1 MKIKIANIKTLVEG
15 KIILGFFI
23 CKRFNVK
30 VSRLGDPFI
39 DLLLEDSH
47 GSVRAKIWS
56 FVDEYKKQISLNE
69 PCAIKGKV
77 VSFNQS
83 LEIEVYH
90 ISKIANNLYDKYG
103 FNKNFLLK
111 KVSQDISLIFKN
123 IIENIKIINHDCNK
137 DVLKL
142 FSDNKSKI
150 VKIPSLDRKY
160 NLNGG
165 FLSQINSV
173 MELHKKI
180 PKSYKYNRNLV
191 SLGILI
197 KNIGLI
203 DYFTDNLDKVE
214 KKRQSKGYNIK
225 SYEIVKKYFS
235 KYDDIFPYFQTL
247 IIKNKLLK
255 FPEISIVKYL
265 YKIDLLMRNE

>member
-1 MKIKIANIKTLVEG
+1 LKVKISTIKNLVEG
-15 KIILGFFI
+15 KIISGFFI
-23 CKRFNVK
+23 CKKFNVK

-47 GSVRAKIWS
+47 GNIRAKIWS

-69 PCAIKGKV
+69 PCAIKGRV

-90 ISKIANNLYDKYG
+90 ITKIANNLYDKYG
-103 FNKNFLLK
+103 FNKDLLLK
-111 KVSQDISLIFKN
+111 KVNQDISLIFKN
-123 IIENIKIINHDCNK
+123 VIENIKILNHDCKKN
-137 DVLKL
+137 VLKL
-142 FSDNKSKI
+142 FNGNKHKI
-150 VKIPSLDRKY
+150 VRIPSLDKKY
-160 NLNGG
+160 NLQGG
-165 FLSQINSV
+165 FLFQINSV
-173 MELHKKI
+173 MELNKKM
-180 PKSYKYNRNLV
+180 PKSYKYDRNLV

-203 DYFTDNLDKVE
+203 DYFDDNFNKVE
-214 KKRQSKGYNIK
+214 EESLSKGYTIK
-225 SYEIVKKYFS
+225 SYEIIKKYFG

-255 FPEISIVKYL
+255 FPEINIVKYL
-265 YKIDLLMRNE
+265 YKIDLLMRDE

>member
-1 MKIKIANIKTLVEG
+1 MKVKISNIKNLVEG
-15 KIILGFFI
+15 KIISGFFI

-39 DLLLEDSH
+39 DVLLEDSY
-47 GSVRAKIWS
+47 GSIRGKIWS
-56 FVDEYKKQISLNE
+56 FVDEYQKQISINE

-90 ISKIANNLYDKYG
+90 ISRIANNLYDKYG
-103 FNKNFLLK
+103 FNKDLLLK
-111 KVSQDISLIFKN
+111 KVNQDIPLIFKN
-123 IIENIKIINHDCNK
+123 VIENIKILNHDCKK

-142 FSDNKSKI
+142 FSDNKNKI
-150 VKIPSLDRKY
+150 IRIPSLDKKY

-165 FLSQINSV
+165 FIFQINSV
-173 MELHKKI
+173 MELNKKI
-180 PKSYKYNRNLV
+180 PKSYKYDRNLV
-191 SLGILI
+191 FLGILI

-203 DYFTDNLDKVE
+203 DYFTDNFNTV
-214 KKRQSKGYNIK
+214 KKESLTEGFTIK
-225 SYEIVKKYFS
+225 SYEIIKKYFN

-255 FPEISIVKYL
+255 FPEINIVKHL
-265 YKIDLLMRNE
+265 YKIDLLMRDE